1 MREAERGRRG
11 GARMIPVT
19 VNALY
24 FYAALTLVFWVG
36 YWRGKK
42 SVKP

>member
-1 MREAERGRRG
+1 
-11 GARMIPVT
+11 MIPVT

-36 YWRGKK
+36 YWRGKRAH
-42 SVKP
+42 